1 MDKSLVSCFLLDHGV
16 DNFNMAEYQVYI
28 KPIWIN

>member
-16 DNFNMAEYQVYI
+16 DT
-28 KPIWIN
+28 